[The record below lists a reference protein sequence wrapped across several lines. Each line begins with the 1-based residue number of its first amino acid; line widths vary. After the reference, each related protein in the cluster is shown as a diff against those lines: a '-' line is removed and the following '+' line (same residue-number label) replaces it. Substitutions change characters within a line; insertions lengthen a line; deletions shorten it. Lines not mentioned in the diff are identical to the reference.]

1 MAKKGLYANINAG
14 KKKGISRSKK
24 NSTITKKAYANMKA
38 GFPKKKKKQPLI
50 DRQMMDAR
58 TKGYREH
65 RARLEAARAKREERK
80 RQSKF
85 IEKVKESVTTQEYT
99 PKEEVEL
106 DEAKFE
112 LYHDS
117 LTSAMRHAFH
127 VAKKHHGITID
138 PTEIRDKVAM
148 GPSKPSSGKTNKYSL
163 KGDKGSVQIQ
173 VYNKGGSKPF
183 ELNMYKS

>member
-1 MAKKGLYANINAG
+1 MKKWLEVSPYSGAPVMDEDAPANSVAGGGVDMNTTGG
-14 KKKGISRSKK
+14 KKI
-24 NSTITKKAYANMKA
+24 
-38 GFPKKKKKQPLI
+38 KKQPLI

-85 IEKVKESVTTQEYT
+85 IEKVKESVTSQEYT

-163 KGDKGSVQIQ
+163 KGDKGTIQIQ
-173 VYNKGGSKPF
+173 VYNKGGGKKPF